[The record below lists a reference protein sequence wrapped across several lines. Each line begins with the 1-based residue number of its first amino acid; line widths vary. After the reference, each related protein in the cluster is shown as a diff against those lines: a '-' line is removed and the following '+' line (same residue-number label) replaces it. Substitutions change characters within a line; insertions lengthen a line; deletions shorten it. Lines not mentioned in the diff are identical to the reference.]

1 MPFSKIKLTQLASDV
16 TDFISANSGSSNTP
30 TTEFVPT
37 WITLTQNTILD
48 NTVRIRH
55 IIVDTTSGG
64 FSLTLPP
71 VPLNGDIIEISDKG
85 GKLSASPLVININGT
100 GRKLLNQLN
109 ALNFDINY
117 ATIRLLYITI
127 TNEWIE
133 V

>member
-1 MPFSKIKLTQLASDV
+1 M
-16 TDFISANSGSSNTP
+16 
-30 TTEFVPT
+30 
-37 WITLTQNTILD
+37 
-48 NTVRIRH
+48 
-55 IIVDTTSGG
+55 
-64 FSLTLPP
+64 
-71 VPLNGDIIEISDKG
+71 LNGDIIEISDKG